1 MYNYVVSG
9 DQLDYQLEK
18 NSSIHYRQP
27 VSAVDWLK
35 YSRLS
40 SPNLFLSV
48 RIIESFASVHLLLIS
63 RGEFIEEVEETE
75 RFFNIPECV
84 ELPCPVRCDQPL
96 RDRLVPTSVFD
107 GLFIYTRAVRSLRVN
122 DPSGFVRSHS
132 SRPEH
137 AWVTS
142 AAWDNL
148 MHFSLTTAT
157 VRPSGIYRY
166 HSTLWDRLQD
176 FLHSNFF
183 FLIPFL
189 GWIGFV
195 FLFFGRQIR
204 FFLECHDVH
213 RLVLFGFTLAGKP
226 QKISMY
232 RPLQSAYFLFKV
244 AGYPSFFRNFLFF
257 VWNLRHSGFCDDT
270 LAADDITML
279 GRTVLLPKPFNG
291 DDLARA
297 VREAFATEA
306 IPEMA
311 E

>member
-1 MYNYVVSG
+1 MYQKPTAILDLFERSPNVQRVFATLVVPPESEYFRQSFYPHMYNYVVSG

-166 HSTLWDRLQD
+166 HSTDRK
-176 FLHSNFF
+176 S
-183 FLIPFL
+183 
-189 GWIGFV
+189 V
-195 FLFFGRQIR
+195 
-204 FFLECHDVH
+204 V
-213 RLVLFGFTLAGKP
+213 
-226 QKISMY
+226 
-232 RPLQSAYFLFKV
+232 
-244 AGYPSFFRNFLFF
+244 
-257 VWNLRHSGFCDDT
+257 
-270 LAADDITML
+270 
-279 GRTVLLPKPFNG
+279 
-291 DDLARA
+291 
-297 VREAFATEA
+297 
-306 IPEMA
+306 
-311 E
+311 